1 MGALRS
7 SLSKIMALMSSLTDM
22 GVILLETSKTYN
34 LEDFYGIQ
42 EERVDTF
49 RKDLQNFRSVI
60 KRIVYDACKA
70 TFSQSG
76 FSLDDY
82 RIECNYLQRQLSDNT
97 SLSPE
102 ARYEVPK
109 KLTFIE
115 QSNKR
120 LICEKLISFVH
131 LVDWIFRIALYNCVK
146 NTFDSIHM
154 EMESRSAQFV
164 IEADDGKKG
173 KSYYSVLVL
182 EKYLHKLNE
191 AINSIQ
197 LIIHDKDLN
206 PFTRPYLYGK
216 IDESLIQVPRD
227 ILISNHESSIRDI
240 IKAVCNTLSKSY
252 IICKTIFDPYEKTCE
267 EFSEYPSIESQDNSE
282 MTVSTDVEQLKGD
295 MHSLTTQQKNIRE
308 LKDSFSL
315 GLFKADFRPFKRRLL
330 PNISKAF
337 SKLQEAL
344 PQLGREKISSL
355 SKCIKEVS
363 TLAEFEPESAKDM
376 FFAIMEKIP
385 LPIPPEEGT
394 AINNLK
400 ALMTSLNT
408 IIDKREQREANKILR
423 LSTAL
428 QEEENVLKTEISVLL
443 NEIKSPQLTESSSSP
458 QEIRESLLK
467 HRNELCNVEERAN
480 VYKYYEKEFG
490 FEITEYLE
498 IIDANKNTEGEIAME
513 NHPNIPPPAAPP
525 IHMIESYGYK
535 KEFKCQYCHKSFEKR
550 ICVNRHIKNV
560 HEATREYVEC
570 YLCHKNFA
578 QKHYLATHIKTVH
591 HGVKEFKCMYCE
603 KEYGQK
609 SQLNLHVK
617 TVHQRIRD
625 YACPQCDKTFAKKD
639 TLKFHMKTVHQG
651 LQSHVDT
658 VHKGI
663 KKHKCQGCN
672 KPYALKQG
680 LKLHT
685 CSHSKDQGSSSS
697 FSSSS
702 SSHDSPPTQ
711 IELKPTYAT
720 LNPTTTKVAFPAQHI
735 QNQPPHNIN
744 SIERLWNRVEDW
756 GNRCK
761 EWYSIEFPTLDVEVC
776 YDYTRKLVEEI
787 LEIRESLGKENEVL
801 SKLEEEVTGLKS
813 KIPCIRD
820 LRSGSLRAR
829 HWKMISELIGMELE
843 SNSQIEL
850 TLESLDQ
857 YGVYSYHKEISKITK
872 SAIEEEKLDN
882 LIRELN
888 DIWTKTRVE
897 TRVRHG
903 ILIVDNFDFLFNTW
917 ESSFITLRQL
927 GKSRYLQQFNERLL
941 TWSGRLEFVKTFIE
955 LLKSVQNLWA
965 IQDVPFSCL
974 MFKEE
979 LPSVHEYFQ
988 RTKAAFV
995 LAMNTI
1001 IESPNILE
1009 SFHNEDN
1016 YFILTDIKLHFTKT
1030 QSHLT
1035 DSLRATRL
1043 SSPRLFFLSDEE
1055 LLRLLENSV
1064 GNLSALNPYLYLM
1077 FTSVQSV
1084 LFTEGDS
1091 HERCYNPFITGVC
1104 SKGGEKLMFDEP
1116 VKARLDV
1123 PHWIKTIDGDIY
1135 RTLLLELQDIMR
1147 KGIASFPQVWRDKNY
1162 LAQSQS
1168 NAAHVF
1174 WSANKDINLKELKEH
1189 CIQSIDKNTS
1199 NPSIRIKEARKLLQ
1213 LLYYEQDNHSNR
1225 HDLEYVYDGNRLKVS
1240 GFGNA
1245 IQYGTEYLGYD
1256 LPFNPEL
1263 TLYCPSELFHEFG
1276 VSQNAKTQRLLA
1288 GLLGKF
1294 FFSLSHFNPDLNL
1307 QNVVLGTIKLGS
1319 WTFLRD
1325 FEYVQ
1330 EEDVLFLKEI
1340 SIYCQL
1346 MMKDNNNLGK
1356 RFINVGGYEIP
1367 MGMFPRLR
1375 MDSIQI
1381 SRLLEPFSNN
1391 QNIDYQNKIMSAL
1404 GKCTFETETDFIFY
1418 CVDKVK
1424 TLDEMKNIEHNELS
1438 HILGESWMEKFRSSE
1453 TISSKLDSSFNL
1465 IVLNATELQ
1474 SAVENFTCTVLN
1486 LPESMTKQK
1495 TISLSLRYLENQ
1507 GYSIIKICPV
1517 SQILHPSLHLYINS
1531 IIEASNGKVVFL
1543 LHGPW
1548 NQEWVIYIGKVLMY
1562 YSNLRFILSDDSN
1575 KSEECGSKRSVQL
1588 MYDEI
1593 EEFKI
1598 IGHELSQKD
1607 FDIMYKNPAF

>member
-1 MGALRS
+1 
-7 SLSKIMALMSSLTDM
+7 
-22 GVILLETSKTYN
+22 
-34 LEDFYGIQ
+34 
-42 EERVDTF
+42 
-49 RKDLQNFRSVI
+49 
-60 KRIVYDACKA
+60 
-70 TFSQSG
+70 
-76 FSLDDY
+76 
-82 RIECNYLQRQLSDNT
+82 
-97 SLSPE
+97 
-102 ARYEVPK
+102 
-109 KLTFIE
+109 
-115 QSNKR
+115 
-120 LICEKLISFVH
+120 
-131 LVDWIFRIALYNCVK
+131 
-146 NTFDSIHM
+146 
-154 EMESRSAQFV
+154 
-164 IEADDGKKG
+164 
-173 KSYYSVLVL
+173 
-182 EKYLHKLNE
+182 
-191 AINSIQ
+191 
-197 LIIHDKDLN
+197 
-206 PFTRPYLYGK
+206 
-216 IDESLIQVPRD
+216 
-227 ILISNHESSIRDI
+227 
-240 IKAVCNTLSKSY
+240 
-252 IICKTIFDPYEKTCE
+252 
-267 EFSEYPSIESQDNSE
+267 
-282 MTVSTDVEQLKGD
+282 
-295 MHSLTTQQKNIRE
+295 
-308 LKDSFSL
+308 
-315 GLFKADFRPFKRRLL
+315 
-330 PNISKAF
+330 
-337 SKLQEAL
+337 
-344 PQLGREKISSL
+344 
-355 SKCIKEVS
+355 
-363 TLAEFEPESAKDM
+363 
-376 FFAIMEKIP
+376 
-385 LPIPPEEGT
+385 
-394 AINNLK
+394 
-400 ALMTSLNT
+400 
-408 IIDKREQREANKILR
+408 
-423 LSTAL
+423 
-428 QEEENVLKTEISVLL
+428 
-443 NEIKSPQLTESSSSP
+443 
-458 QEIRESLLK
+458 
-467 HRNELCNVEERAN
+467 
-480 VYKYYEKEFG
+480 
-490 FEITEYLE
+490 
-498 IIDANKNTEGEIAME
+498 
-513 NHPNIPPPAAPP
+513 
-525 IHMIESYGYK
+525 
-535 KEFKCQYCHKSFEKR
+535 
-550 ICVNRHIKNV
+550 
-560 HEATREYVEC
+560 
-570 YLCHKNFA
+570 
-578 QKHYLATHIKTVH
+578 
-591 HGVKEFKCMYCE
+591 
-603 KEYGQK
+603 
-609 SQLNLHVK
+609 
-617 TVHQRIRD
+617 
-625 YACPQCDKTFAKKD
+625 
-639 TLKFHMKTVHQG
+639 
-651 LQSHVDT
+651 
-658 VHKGI
+658 
-663 KKHKCQGCN
+663 
-672 KPYALKQG
+672 
-680 LKLHT
+680 
-685 CSHSKDQGSSSS
+685 
-697 FSSSS
+697 
-702 SSHDSPPTQ
+702 
-711 IELKPTYAT
+711 
-720 LNPTTTKVAFPAQHI
+720 
-735 QNQPPHNIN
+735 
-744 SIERLWNRVEDW
+744 
-756 GNRCK
+756 
-761 EWYSIEFPTLDVEVC
+761 
-776 YDYTRKLVEEI
+776 
-787 LEIRESLGKENEVL
+787 
-801 SKLEEEVTGLKS
+801 
-813 KIPCIRD
+813 
-820 LRSGSLRAR
+820 
-829 HWKMISELIGMELE
+829 MISELIGMELE

-1263 TLYCPSELFHEFG
+1263 TLYCLSELFHEFG

-1375 MDSIQI
+1375 MDSSKWKIGRNFISLIQPDFQMRLRIEFVKQGHLKYESLINKLVQI

-1607 FDIMYKNPAF
+1607 FDIMYKSCILISQYILNELNEYVEAIRIMSLAINCYLQKRACDINKSLFISGAFHISIKKSVEKLHQFFMEILGVDPGIEDLKDPFDVHQLALKFSFGVKNVEPQFYVPSREQSKVIMYLKMCIEYKLSVLLCGKRGSGKSTAIRKAIKYLNNDKFETCIINMSSSQANELEKDYFVKEDAYILDKMRCYGNRVLVLILESFDIWNVKHAYFLRSLLEKSRLLWDNITKRVTPLTTYKIVTIVEVTLEYSNPNAYRDSIQRMNQFTRDLHPIHHRKDENENEMITKTILDKFITDFEKDVSETSTSIPSLINSIHESCKEHHPERVSDHNLFRVLGGILYADPEIFVRGKDFGNHVYNEIRNEYKGYGEIIYDQENIIDSKFSAKRDLKDVTSFKDSISYFYLEDGFIRIKMISLKDAMQKFSSAYSGTKGKTYNTRLVFSKSFTYLISSLIRSINRYGEVLLYGKSGHGRKSCAEFISFFLGIRLVEAPGSVEPFLKQLRTAYIDASNGEVVLLLVKLKGLNNDTIQIIRFIEEILFYGECHNLLSDNDMNEYLFDTDSQQYEANYNEKTHKDAKMALHESIREDLHFFICVEDENVHSYILKYHPFLTHRCGHHEIDYWNDDTLRSIAEDRFSGMKLSDTFPSSLTLPLLSKVSMNMQKIAVPLSKSINSFLNYLDAVRVFPSIYKPTFDHLINEKKELSSGIAQISTANELIHKLSDEISGQEPEGLRIASEIDRLQKRISQEMSNLEKASKAFRKKKLLLVKDLKRQKN